1 MEKEQLI
8 PNAETSLGV
17 ITAAIF
23 LAGEMAGSGVLA
35 LPAALIG
42 TGWSG
47 LLLIAFFSLNA
58 AYIGS
63 RLGLC
68 WEVLAES
75 GFDELN
81 QPHVRDPYPL
91 IAEKAGS
98 IKGPLVAKALRHIAS
113 GILSFE
119 FVFVL
124 VQIVPQKHL
133 SSKFCRSDFSRSP
146 NGCFLFVILLV

>member
-1 MEKEQLI
+1 MELEQLI
-8 PNAETSLGV
+8 PVTESGTKLGI

-35 LPAALIG
+35 LSAALKG
-42 TGWSG
+42 TGWTG
-47 LLLIAFFSLNA
+47 LFLIIFFSINA

-75 GFDELN
+75 GFDELC
-81 QPHVRDPYPL
+81 QSHVRDPYPL

-98 IKGPLVAKALRHIAS
+98 LKGPKVAIAFRFIAS
-113 GILSFE
+113 GKL
-119 FVFVL
+119 
-124 VQIVPQKHL
+124 KT
-133 SSKFCRSDFSRSP
+133 SSHPRSK
-146 NGCFLFVILLV
+146 V

>member
-8 PNAETSLGV
+8 PLEPKGLGI
-17 ITAAIF
+17 ITASIF

-35 LPAALIG
+35 LPAAIVG

-47 LLLIAFFSLNA
+47 LLLILFFSANA

-75 GFDELN
+75 GFEEL
-81 QPHVRDPYPL
+81 QCQSHVRDPYPL

-98 IKGPLVAKALRHIAS
+98 IKGPLMGRAFRLIAS
-113 GILSFE
+113 GKEKNTFNERAFLLAALLTHKRYREQRAASLHE
-119 FVFVL
+119 
-124 VQIVPQKHL
+124 HL
-133 SSKFCRSDFSRSP
+133 
-146 NGCFLFVILLV
+146 